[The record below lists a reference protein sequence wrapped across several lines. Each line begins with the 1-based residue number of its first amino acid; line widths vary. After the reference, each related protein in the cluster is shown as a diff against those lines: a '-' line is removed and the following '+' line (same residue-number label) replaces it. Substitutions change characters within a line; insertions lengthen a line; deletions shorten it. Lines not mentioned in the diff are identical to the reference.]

1 MDDFIGVALS
11 QNAGSFYEILNE
23 LLNNNKAPIIVGC
36 DWATL
41 SYQESINQKER
52 YAFAVS
58 LVLAGILGAIVL
70 RPDYLKKVFRKTQ
83 LKRPKSVS
91 PEARKAFLIKAMIAL
106 GVVATGTV
114 GFLNLAQAFSVIE
127 ANAISECDFG
137 NLLARYRDRNPNED
151 GDLFARTVSTL
162 YKLRSLEKENG
173 VLCSKP
179 TAMIYGSSHFA
190 ISQLAKL
197 KSEASNVQSIISR
210 LDKSFTREIT
220 FALKN

>member
-197 KSEASNVQSIISR
+197 KSEASNVQSIY
-210 LDKSFTREIT
+210 LD
-220 FALKN
+220 